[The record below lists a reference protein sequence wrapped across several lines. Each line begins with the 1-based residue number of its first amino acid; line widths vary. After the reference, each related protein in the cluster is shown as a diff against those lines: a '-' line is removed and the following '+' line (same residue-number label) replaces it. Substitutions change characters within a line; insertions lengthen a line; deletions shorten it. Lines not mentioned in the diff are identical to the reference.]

1 MTDIHDT
8 AVVDEAAS
16 LGANVTVGPYCV
28 VGGGVVLGDGVE
40 LHSHVV
46 IGGLTGI
53 GAGTRIFPFASIGL
67 APQDLK
73 YKGEESR
80 LVIGSGNVIRE
91 YVTMNPGTQ
100 GGGMLTRIGDGGL
113 FMIGVHVAHDC
124 MVGDNVIMANNATLG
139 GHVNVGDNA
148 VIGGLAAVHQ
158 FVRIGAHAMIGGLSG
173 VEQDVIPYGSV
184 MGERANLS
192 GLNIIGMKRRGISR
206 EEIHSLRGAYRV
218 LFSDSGTQAGRI
230 EEAAR
235 QFSGSDAVD
244 QVIDFVRADSSRGL
258 TRPKVENDG

>member
-8 AVVDEAAS
+8 AVVDGAAN
-16 LGANVTVGPYCV
+16 LGSNVTVGPYCV
-28 VGGGVVLGDGVE
+28 VGGGVVLGDGVQ

-46 IGGLTGI
+46 LDGLTEI
-53 GAGTRIFPFASIGL
+53 GAGTRVFPFASIGL
-67 APQDLK
+67 PPQDLK

-80 LVIGSGNVIRE
+80 LVIGAGNVIRE

-100 GGGMLTRIGDGGL
+100 GGGMVTRVGDNGL

-124 MVGDNVIMANNATLG
+124 TVGDNVIMANNATLA
-139 GHVNVGDNA
+139 GHVSVGDNA

-184 MGERANLS
+184 MGERASLS
-192 GLNIIGMKRRGISR
+192 GLNIIGMKRRGFDR
-206 EEIHSLRGAYRV
+206 DDIHSLRGAYRV
-218 LFSDSGTQAGRI
+218 LFSDEGTLGGRL

-235 QFSGSDAVD
+235 QFAGSEAVD
-244 QVIDFVRADSSRGL
+244 QVIDFVRGESTRGL
-258 TRPKVENDG
+258 TRPKAENDG

>member
-8 AVVDEAAS
+8 AVIDGAAS
-16 LGANVTVGPYCV
+16 LGSNVTVGPYCV
-28 VGGGVVLGDGVE
+28 VGAGVVLGDDVQ

-124 MVGDNVIMANNATLG
+124 VVGDNVIMANNATLG

-158 FVRIGAHAMIGGLSG
+158 FVRIGAYAMIGGLSG

-184 MGERANLS
+184 MGERASLS
-192 GLNIIGMKRRGISR
+192 GLNIIGMKRRGIGR

-218 LFSDSGTQAGRI
+218 LFSDSGTLASRL

-235 QFSGSDAVD
+235 QFSGSEAVD
-244 QVIDFVRADSSRGL
+244 QVIDFIRADSSRGL
-258 TRPKVENDG
+258 TRPKEENDG